1 MEKSPMPFAIDT
13 TINLGHLVELATLMV
28 GALGFLYSMK
38 SDIRAVKGDVRSVA
52 ADIRD
57 TAARTAAVEA
67 EMKKLTDIAVTLA
80 RYDERLMA
88 MTTRIN
94 LMDKRWEELRH
105 HERDGAA

>member
-1 MEKSPMPFAIDT
+1 MHFVIDN
-13 TINLGHLVELATLMV
+13 TINLGHLVELAAFLV
-28 GALGFLYSMK
+28 GALGFVYSMK
-38 SDIRAVKGDVRSVA
+38 GDIRAVKGDVRAVA
-52 ADIRD
+52 SDIRD

-105 HERDGAA
+105 HDRDGAA